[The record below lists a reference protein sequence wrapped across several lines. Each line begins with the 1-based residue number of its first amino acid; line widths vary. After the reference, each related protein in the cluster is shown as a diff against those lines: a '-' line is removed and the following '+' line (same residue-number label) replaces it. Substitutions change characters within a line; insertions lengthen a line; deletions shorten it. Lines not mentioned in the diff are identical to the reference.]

1 MKSCHPVW
9 PKTAHSRRRNA
20 TARLHLE
27 RLEGRVV
34 PAVRYPDF
42 QLPDLN
48 PNSSTSG
55 QNVGPSDYIGT
66 VSGYYFTS
74 AG

>member
-1 MKSCHPVW
+1 L
-9 PKTAHSRRRNA
+9 N
-20 TARLHLE
+20 LE